1 MSDQH
6 PLARRSCLAG
16 HTRGGRYGAPRD
28 LGEAGANLAEVTPRA
43 LALIAR
49 HGDGAAA
56 NALPLPRAG
65 RFIAEGDTILAWV
78 APRQYL
84 RVACGADAGAA
95 ALPGPSASAGASVID
110 LTGSRLILRIAGPRA
125 RDGLAKLV
133 PIDLH
138 PAAFGPGH
146 AASTVAAHIPVLL
159 LQTEAA
165 PAYLL
170 IGPRSYGRALW
181 RAVAAALT
189 EHGYAVEA

>member
-6 PLARRSCLAG
+6 PLARRSCLVG
-16 HTRGGRYGAPRD
+16 HARSGRHGAP
-28 LGEAGANLAEVTPRA
+28 GEAGATLAEVTPHA
-43 LALIAR
+43 LALIAL
-49 HGDGAAA
+49 HGEDTAAGTLA
-56 NALPLPRAG
+56 LPRAG
-65 RFIAEGDTILAWV
+65 RFAPAGEAMLAWV

-84 RVACGADAGAA
+84 RIACGADADAGAA
-95 ALPGPSASAGASVID
+95 AFPESRAGMRASVID

-146 AASTVAAHIPVLL
+146 AASTVAAAHIPVLL

-181 RAVAAALT
+181 SAAGAALT